1 MNKMEALKKPG
12 RINIKDTMFETTDGI
27 LKFTL
32 CSKKIPHTDNSVGEK
47 PAVSIL
53 LLQSE

>member
-1 MNKMEALKKPG
+1 MNKMEALKNLVESTL
-12 RINIKDTMFETTDGI
+12 RILCLKLLTV